1 MPKTPKRF
9 YNFFNSTLPDQF
21 VEANY
26 LALCKFCEGW
36 DNPLVYKIHAAI
48 IEGVSIGLCSGRTRW
63 PLLVANS
70 PSQITI
76 WMRKNGDFYNGR
88 YWETIEEDNR
98 RTPPRTPI
106 RTSLPP
112 ASWRAISPINLSP
125 GAVNTI
131 PGSGLSLIDYMLMM
145 DQQRMQHV
153 MLYGIGPARLAL
165 MEEPRPALKREAVTA
180 GEIVGYRCW
189 RIQGGILRSVYQ
201 SDLWFPSQPLEGREL
216 GDWDSRGIHA
226 WKDAASKEYH
236 DYIRSYL
243 NSRGDSFISMLRG
256 GDDRP
261 AMITGT
267 VYLWGDV
274 VEHERG
280 YRAEFAR
287 IRSLDWLYPDE
298 TMMGREQE
306 TLQHLRKMYGVAT

>member
-9 YNFFNSTLPDQF
+9 YNFFNTTLPDQF

-26 LALCKFCEGW
+26 PALCKFCEGW
-36 DNPLVYKIHAAI
+36 DNPRVYKIHAAI
-48 IEGVSIGLCSGRTRW
+48 IEGVSIGLCPGKTRW

-76 WMRKNGDFYNGR
+76 WMRKNGDHYNGR
-88 YWETIEEDNR
+88 YWETLEEDNR
-98 RTPPRTPI
+98 CATPRTPI
-106 RTSLPP
+106 RTSLPS
-112 ASWRAISPINLSP
+112 ASRRAI
-125 GAVNTI
+125 NTVL
-131 PGSGLSLIDYMLMM
+131 GSGLSLIDYMLMM
-145 DQQRMQHV
+145 DQQRMHQV
-153 MLYGIGPARLAL
+153 FLYGMSPARLAL
-165 MEEPRPALKREAVTA
+165 MEEPRPALKRAGIVA
-180 GEIVGYRCW
+180 GEIIGYRCW
-189 RIQGGILRSVYQ
+189 RIQEGILRSVYQ
-201 SDLWFPSQPLEGREL
+201 SDFWFPNQPLEGREL

-236 DYIRSYL
+236 NYIRSYL
-243 NSRGDSFISMLRG
+243 NSPENDLLTRARHGY
-256 GDDRP
+256 DRL
-261 AMITGT
+261 AMVTGT